1 MPENPSSN
9 RREFLRGGALR
20 EEVAHAGA
28 TAGEALLQG
37 LRGGT
42 GKLAERRAAPRGG
55 DTLRLETR
63 AMACQ
68 FSVITNPGEHANVWV
83 ASEALELVHELEQL
97 MTVYRHDSEMSRVN
111 REARE
116 QPAVADS
123 RLFGLLRTCKE
134 LAEETG
140 GAFDATSGPLIALW
154 RAAREENRIPTDNEI
169 AECLERVGMSHV
181 ELDAEAETV
190 RFDQADVEL
199 NLGGI
204 GKGFALDR
212 MAEQLLENG
221 LGKFLLHGG
230 RSSVL
235 ARGDHNSVGGWPV
248 GIGNPLFT
256 DRRLGT
262 LLLRDQALS
271 TSGSNIQYFRHQGQR
286 YGHILDP
293 RTGWPVEG
301 QLSVT
306 VVAESAAVADALS
319 TAFFVLGVEKAAACC
334 HHLPGVGAIL
344 TPQPESSRRV
354 RPVVIGIS
362 DEQIFWETDEVEPV
376 RYSTADA
383 VDSEPALDSEPTE

>member
-1 MPENPSSN
+1 MSQQPSSS
-9 RREFLRGGALR
+9 RREFLRGEAIR

-28 TAGEALLQG
+28 AAGDALLSEMHSDSG
-37 LRGGT
+37 ET
-42 GKLAERRAAPRGG
+42 PTRREAPRGG

-68 FSVITNPGEHANVWV
+68 FSVITNPGEHAKVWV
-83 ASEALELVHELEQL
+83 ASEALDMVHELEQL
-97 MTVYRHDSEMSRVN
+97 MTVYRDDSEMSRVN
-111 REARE
+111 REARK
-116 QPAVADS
+116 QPAVADT
-123 RLFGLLRTCKE
+123 RLFQLLQTCVE
-134 LAEETG
+134 LADQTG
-140 GAFDATSGPLIALW
+140 SAFDATSGPLIALW
-154 RAAREENRIPTDNEI
+154 RETRDDNRIPTEAEI
-169 AECLERVGMSHV
+169 AECLERVGMSHI
-181 ELDAEAETV
+181 ELETDAETV
-190 RFDQADVEL
+190 QFDRPDVEL

-212 MAEQLLENG
+212 MAEQLVDNE
-221 LGKFLLHGG
+221 LGEFLLHGG

-235 ARGDHNSVGGWPV
+235 ARGDHNSTGGWPV

-262 LLLRDQALS
+262 LLLQDQALS
-271 TSGSNIQYFRHQGQR
+271 TSGSNIQYFRHKGQR

-344 TPQPESSRRV
+344 TPRPESGRRV

-362 DEQIFWETDEVEPV
+362 DEQIFWETDDVEPV
-376 RYSTADA
+376 RYSAA
-383 VDSEPALDSEPTE
+383 EAADSEPTV

>member
-1 MPENPSSN
+1 M
-9 RREFLRGGALR
+9 
-20 EEVAHAGA
+20 
-28 TAGEALLQG
+28 
-37 LRGGT
+37 
-42 GKLAERRAAPRGG
+42 PRGG

-68 FSVITNPGEHANVWV
+68 FSVITNPGEHAKIWV
-83 ASEALELVHELEQL
+83 ASEALDIVHEFEQL
-97 MTVYRHDSEMSRVN
+97 MTVYRVDSEMSRVN

-116 QPAVADS
+116 QPAVADT
-123 RLFGLLRTCKE
+123 RLFRLLQTCSE
-134 LAEETG
+134 LADQTG

-154 RAAREENRIPTDNEI
+154 RTAREENRIPADDEI
-169 AECLERVGMSHV
+169 AACLERVGMSHV
-181 ELDAEAETV
+181 ELDAETESV
-190 RFDQADVEL
+190 LFDRADVEL

-212 MAEQLLENG
+212 MAEQLVANG
-221 LGKFLLHGG
+221 LDEFLLHGG

-235 ARGDHNSVGGWPV
+235 ARGDHNSTGGWPV

-362 DEQIFWETDEVEPV
+362 DEQIFWETDDVEPV
-376 RYSTADA
+376 RYSTAA
-383 VDSEPALDSEPTE
+383 VADTEPTE

>member
-1 MPENPSSN
+1 VPEKPSSS
-9 RREFLRGGALR
+9 RRAFLRGGALR
-20 EEVAHAGA
+20 EEVSHAGA
-28 TAGEALLQG
+28 TAGEALLEG
-37 LRGGT
+37 LRGGEEEV
-42 GKLAERRAAPRGG
+42 AARREAPRGG

-68 FSVITNPGEHANVWV
+68 FSVITNPGEHEKIWV
-83 ASEALELVHELEQL
+83 ASEALDMVHELEQL
-97 MTVYRHDSEMSRVN
+97 MTVYRDDSEMSRIN
-111 REARE
+111 REARA
-116 QPAVADS
+116 QPTDADS
-123 RLFGLLRTCKE
+123 RLFGLLQICKE

-154 RAAREENRIPTDNEI
+154 RATREEGRIPTDDEI
-169 AECLERVGMSHV
+169 AGCLERVGMSHV
-181 ELDAEAETV
+181 ELNADKETV
-190 RFDQADVEL
+190 RFDRADVEL

-212 MAEQLLENG
+212 IAGQLVANG
-221 LGKFLLHGG
+221 LGGFLLHGG

-262 LLLRDQALS
+262 LLLQNQALS
-271 TSGSNIQYFRHQGQR
+271 TSGSNIQYFRHRGQR

-362 DEQIFWETDEVEPV
+362 DEQIFWETDDVEPV
-376 RYSTADA
+376 RYSAADA
-383 VDSEPALDSEPTE
+383 ADSEPTE